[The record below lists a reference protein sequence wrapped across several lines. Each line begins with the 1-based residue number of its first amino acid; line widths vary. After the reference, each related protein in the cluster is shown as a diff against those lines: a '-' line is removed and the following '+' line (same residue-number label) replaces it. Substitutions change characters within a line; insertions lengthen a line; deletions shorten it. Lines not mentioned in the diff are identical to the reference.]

1 VRVTPEPIETWQ
13 LDTERIGRRVL
24 VFDALES
31 TNTAAAG
38 LATGPDAIDGLALVA
53 RYQSAGRGQYGRV
66 WQSRP
71 GSSLLLSVA
80 LQPPSELCR
89 PVILTALAAVAVAD
103 AIYALTS
110 AQARLKWP
118 NDLLVHGK
126 KVCGLLIEQHAS
138 TVVVG
143 IGLNLLQRVE
153 EFESAGLPEATS
165 LAMIGGRDIAVRT
178 AAESVLGR
186 LDQGY
191 ARLLAGE
198 RIALE
203 AEWKW
208 RIGLLGRQVEVEMI
222 DGTVAEGRLHEMGID
237 GLELE
242 VADGLF
248 RVIVPETVAHLR
260 GR

>member
-1 VRVTPEPIETWQ
+1 
-13 LDTERIGRRVL
+13 
-24 VFDALES
+24 LES
-31 TNTAAAG
+31 TNSTAAR
-38 LATGPDAIDGLALVA
+38 LANGPDSIDGLALVA

-71 GSSLLLSVA
+71 GHSLLLSVA
-80 LQPPSELCR
+80 LQPPRELCR
-89 PVILTALAAVAVAD
+89 PVILTALAAVAVAE

-110 AQARLKWP
+110 IQARLKWP

-143 IGLNLLQRVE
+143 IGLNLLQRAE
-153 EFESAGLPEATS
+153 EFGAVGLPEATS
-165 LAMIGGRDIAVRT
+165 LAMFGGRGIAVRA
-178 AAESVLGR
+178 AAEAVLGR
-186 LDQGY
+186 LDVGY

-198 RIALE
+198 RISLE
-203 AEWKW
+203 ADWKW
-208 RIGLLGRQVEVEMI
+208 RIGLLGRQVEVEMM
-222 DGTVAEGRLHEMGID
+222 DGAVVEGRLHELGFN

-248 RVIVPETVAHLR
+248 RVIVPEAVAHLR